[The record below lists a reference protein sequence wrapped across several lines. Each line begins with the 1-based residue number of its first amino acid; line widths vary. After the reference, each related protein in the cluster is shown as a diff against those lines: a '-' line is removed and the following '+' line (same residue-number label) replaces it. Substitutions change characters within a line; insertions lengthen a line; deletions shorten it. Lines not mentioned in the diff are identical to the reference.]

1 MSDSKDKD
9 QQNNKLNEEQ
19 KDKPEDQQESQDDIK
34 KENPEKNIETVPE
47 NDESEEQQNGNQ
59 GKEKQSDAGVLSEEE
74 QEELMQKYDT
84 ESNTRNLSGIM
95 AGVVFFG
102 LLAFSI
108 FQIYTGMFGQY
119 TAYIQRT
126 VHLGFALSLIFL
138 LFPARRGAPKGKVA
152 WYDFIL
158 VLLSIIVCGYWPVYY
173 DTIVQQIGGITEA
186 QMVIGGIAILLVLEA
201 SRRAVGLPIVI
212 VAAAFLIYAYFG
224 PHMPGDLAHRGL
236 SLQQLINSMFFTT
249 EGILGTPLQVSSTYI
264 FLFLLFGAFL
274 VQTGVGMYFNDLAL
288 AIAGQRTG
296 GPAKVAI
303 FSSALNGTISGSSV
317 ANTVTT
323 GSYTIPMM
331 KRLGYRPNFAGAVE
345 AASSTGGQIM
355 PPIMGAAAFLMIEF
369 AGESYWD
376 IAKAA
381 TIPALLYF
389 AGIWIVTHLEAKRT
403 GLVGLPK
410 DQLPN
415 RMEVLKKIHLLLP
428 ILAIV
433 WLLFEGFSIERTALY
448 GIGITILVS
457 LFRKDTRIT
466 PSKFVVALTSGART
480 ALGVAAA
487 TACAGIIV
495 GVVTRTGLGLKIG
508 NSLVSLAGTIAIN
521 ADMQLILT
529 LIFTMIASIILGMGS
544 PTTANYI
551 ITSTIALPA
560 ILALNDQ
567 LEVAVP
573 VLAAHMFVFY
583 FGIVADI
590 TPPVA
595 LAAFAATGISG
606 GEPIRTGGNAVKLA
620 IAAFIIPYMFVLQP
634 EILMIDTNFME
645 VTFIIITAM
654 LGMIAIGASMVGFW
668 YRRIPWYGR
677 IAAFLTGLF
686 LLYPGTMTDIIGF
699 SAFAIMIVL
708 QFVFK
713 GDKDGKREAQGA
725 N

>member
-1 MSDSKDKD
+1 MSDSK
-9 QQNNKLNEEQ
+9 EQ
-19 KDKPEDQQESQDDIK
+19 LTQ
-34 KENPEKNIETVPE
+34 
-47 NDESEEQQNGNQ
+47 
-59 GKEKQSDAGVLSEEE
+59 EE
-74 QEELMQKYDT
+74 QEELLKKYDA
-84 ESNTRNLSGIM
+84 EANTRNLGGII
-95 AGVVFFG
+95 ANVVFV
-102 LLAFSI
+102 LLIAFSL
-108 FQIYTGMFGQY
+108 FQLYTGAFGQY

-126 VHLGFALSLIFL
+126 IHLGFALALIFL
-138 LFPARRGAPKGKVA
+138 LFPARRKADKSKVP
-152 WYDFIL
+152 WYDYIL
-158 VLLSIIVCGYWPVYY
+158 VLLSIIVCGYWPVFYEEL
-173 DTIVQQIGGITEA
+173 VQKIGGIDGV
-186 QMVIGGIAILLVLEA
+186 QMLIGGIAILLVLEA
-201 SRRAVGLPIVI
+201 SRRAVGLPITI
-212 VAAAFLIYAYFG
+212 IAIAFLVYAYFG
-224 PHMPGDLAHRGL
+224 RQMPGMLAHRGL
-236 SLQQLINSMFFTT
+236 SLEQLIDSMFFTT
-249 EGILGTPLQVSSTYI
+249 EGILGTPLAVSSTYI

-274 VQTGVGMYFNDLAL
+274 VQTGVGNYFNDLAISL
-288 AIAGQRTG
+288 AGRRTG

-331 KRLGYRPNFAGAVE
+331 KKLGYRPNFAGAVE

-369 AGESYWD
+369 AGESYWN

-381 TIPALLYF
+381 TIPAILYF
-389 AGIWIVTHLEAKRT
+389 AGIWIMTHLEAKRT
-403 GLVGLPK
+403 GLHGLPK
-410 DQLPN
+410 EQIPSKLS
-415 RMEVLKKIHLLLP
+415 VLKKIHLLLP
-428 ILAIV
+428 IVAIV

-466 PSKFVVALTSGART
+466 PSRFIVALTSGART

-495 GVVTRTGLGLKIG
+495 GVVTKTGLGLKLG
-508 NSLVSLAGTIAIN
+508 NSLVSIAGTLA
-521 ADMQLILT
+521 ASPEMQLLLT
-529 LIFTMIASIILGMGS
+529 LFFTMIASIILGMGS

-567 LEVAVP
+567 LEVAIP
-573 VLAAHMFVFY
+573 VLAGHMFVFY

-606 GEPIRTGGNAVKLA
+606 GEPIRTGVNASKLA
-620 IAAFIIPYMFVLQP
+620 IAAFIIPYMFVLEPQL
-634 EILMIDTNFME
+634 LMIDT
-645 VTFIIITAM
+645 TLWGIIWILITAIT
-654 LGMIAIGASMVGFW
+654 GMIAIGAGMIGFW
-668 YRRIPWYGR
+668 YRRLHWTLR
-677 IAAFLTGLF
+677 IVSVVIGLLLIYPEGNTDFIGLGAF
-686 LLYPGTMTDIIGF
+686 I
-699 SAFAIMIVL
+699 AMIVL

-713 GDKDGKREAQGA
+713 GKDSETKAKEAS